1 MFSRNG
7 FSSLFR
13 PRRSL
18 KERFIDFL
26 RDNSAL
32 NRLILINISIYLL
45 FVVLRFIF
53 YLVGYLFLND
63 TNFAEI
69 LILFISFPADVTS
82 FLYHPWTI
90 ITSIFSH
97 ASLGHIFFNMLMLY
111 VAGKIFLQYLTNKQ
125 LWITYFVGGV
135 CGNLLYM
142 FAYNIFPVLVSIM
155 PQAIVMGAS
164 GAIMAVLFAIAIYRP
179 NHSINLI
186 LIGSIKL
193 KWIALIFIVID
204 LVSITSNNA
213 GGHIA
218 HLGGAIYGSLM
229 ALCLL
234 LLQAQKS
241 KPKKVK
247 TKFYS
252 SRPNQAR
259 PMSDADYNAQKRQQ
273 EEKLDIILD
282 KVARDGYASL
292 SKEEKDFLFF
302 YRKK

>member
-13 PRRSL
+13 PQRSF
-18 KERFIDFL
+18 KERFRDFL

-32 NRLILINISIYLL
+32 NRLMLINISIYLL
-45 FVVLRFIF
+45 FVVLRFIW

-63 TNFAEI
+63 TNFDEI
-69 LILFISFPADVTS
+69 LILFMSFPADVTS
-82 FLYHPWTI
+82 FLHHPWTI
-90 ITSIFSH
+90 MTSIFFH

-111 VAGKIFLQYLTNKQ
+111 VAGKIFLQYLSNKQ

-142 FAYNIFPVLVSIM
+142 FAYNTFPVFASIM

-186 LIGSIKL
+186 LIGSVKL

-218 HLGGAIYGSLM
+218 HLGGAIYGSLV

-234 LLQAQKS
+234 LLHAQKS

-252 SRPNQAR
+252 SRPNHAR
-259 PMSDADYNAQKRQQ
+259 PMTDADYNAQKRQQ
-273 EEKLDIILD
+273 EEKLDTILD